1 MVRTD
6 RRHAWL
12 DTLCTATIPPRK
24 PRHANPVVNDRQF
37 SMDRDREIGSKA
49 VRTKEAQQFR
59 AKGPLA
65 AQFEDCV
72 QAIKRLFAALSA
84 NTSISEQIYIRTE
97 RCMSRLISWGH
108 DSGASSRVLD
118 HHLRRSSKPRT
129 LTLRLLKELHEN
141 VLHGMYACSTTS
153 YSLTNDVGSNRV
165 SSLRSRQP
173 RRANQSRP
181 FRPFRPIVLVNTT
194 R

>member
-1 MVRTD
+1 
-6 RRHAWL
+6 
-12 DTLCTATIPPRK
+12 
-24 PRHANPVVNDRQF
+24 
-37 SMDRDREIGSKA
+37 MDRDREIGSKA

-72 QAIKRLFAALSA
+72 QALKRLFAALSA
-84 NTSISEQIYIRTE
+84 NASISEQIPIYTRTE

-118 HHLRRSSKPRT
+118 HNLRRSSKPRN

-141 VLHGMYACSTTS
+141 VHHGMYAYSTTS

-165 SSLRSRQP
+165 ASLRFRQP

-181 FRPFRPIVLVNTT
+181 LRPFRSIVLVVNAT
-194 R
+194 RQWREHRHT